1 MPGDR
6 VGAYALL
13 AYMPLAAFA
22 EQREPNK
29 IINQNHRDM
38 KKIWFMTGLC
48 ALFVLSGCNS
58 KKNRVYPDVVRGF
71 AKVSLTADLSK
82 LTDNEKQMLAYLC
95 DAAEIMDEIFWL
107 QAYGPDKDAFLDAI
121 EDDTDRAFAEINYGP
136 WSRLENNEPFIKG
149 VGPKPAGSGFYPK
162 DMTKEEFEALADENK
177 TSGYTVLRRD
187 ENGKLVVKFYHEEY
201 AAQIEKAATL
211 IEKAAALC
219 DHEGFKNYLTLRAK
233 ALRTDDYF
241 ESDMAWMNVKGYKF
255 DFVAGPTENYE
266 DALFGYKTAHES
278 FLLIKDEDWS
288 AKLAKF
294 AVLLPDLQKSLPVE
308 DKYKSETPGLESDM
322 NVYDA
327 VLYRGDCNSGSKT
340 IAINLPND
348 ERVHIQKGTRK
359 LQLKNAM
366 KAKFDRI
373 MLPISGVVMD
383 GEQKEQVKFNS
394 FFENVTF
401 HEVAHGMGIK
411 NTINGKGTVR
421 QALKET
427 YATIEE
433 AKADI
438 MGLYL
443 VDRLHEMGELNEDEV
458 SKNYITFFAGIF
470 RSVRFGAASAHGKAN
485 MLCFNYMAE
494 HDVFTRTVEGIYS
507 VDVEKMKAATASLLA
522 DILKV
527 QGDGDYDKAQKWI
540 AEKSVVNTELQSDL
554 NRIADANIPK
564 DIYYE
569 QGKSVLG
576 L

>member
-1 MPGDR
+1 M
-6 VGAYALL
+6 
-13 AYMPLAAFA
+13 
-22 EQREPNK
+22 
-29 IINQNHRDM
+29 
-38 KKIWFMTGLC
+38 WFLTGLC
-48 ALFVLSGCNS
+48 ALFVFTGCCS
-58 KKNRVYPDVVRGF
+58 KKKTQPEVVMGF
-71 AKVSLTADLSK
+71 AKVPLTADLSG
-82 LTDNEKQMLAYLC
+82 LTADEKQMLTYLC
-95 DAAEIMDEIFWL
+95 DAAEIMNDLFWL
-107 QAYGPDKDAFLDAI
+107 EAYGPDKDAFLAAI
-121 EDDTDRAFAEINYGP
+121 DNDTLRTFADINYGP
-136 WSRLENNEPFIKG
+136 WSRLDDNAPFIEG
-149 VGPKPAGSGFYPK
+149 YGAKPAGAGFYPT
-162 DMTKEEFEALADENK
+162 DVTKEEFEALEDDAK

-187 ENGKLVVKFYHEEY
+187 ENGRLVVKYYHEAFAE
-201 AAQIEKAATL
+201 QIEKAADL
-211 IEKAAALC
+211 LEKAAALC
-219 DHEGFKNYLTLRAK
+219 DNEGFKNYLNLRAK

-241 ESDMAWMNVKGYKF
+241 ESDMAWMDVKDYKF
-255 DFVAGPTENYE
+255 DFVVGPIENYE
-266 DALFGYKTAHES
+266 DALFGYKNAHES
-278 FLLIKDEDWS
+278 FLLIKDADWS
-288 AKLAKF
+288 AKLDKF
-294 AVLLPDLQKSLPVE
+294 AALLPDLQKNLPVE
-308 DKYKSETPGLESDM
+308 DKYKAETPGLESDM

-327 VLYRGDCNSGSKT
+327 VLYRGDCNAGSKT

-373 MLPISGVVMD
+373 MMPIAEVVMTP
-383 GEQKEQVKFNS
+383 EQKEQVAFNS

-401 HEVAHGMGIK
+401 HEVAHGMGVK

-443 VDRLHEMGELNEDEV
+443 VDRLHEMGELDESAV
-458 SKNYITFFAGIF
+458 EQNYITFFAGIF

-485 MLCFNYMAE
+485 MLCFNYMA
-494 HDVFTRTVEGIYS
+494 DRGVFSRSEDGLYT

-527 QGDGDYDKAQKWI
+527 QAEGDYDGVAAWI
-540 AEKSVVNTELQSDL
+540 AEKSVVNADLQADL
-554 NRIADANIPK
+554 DRIAGADIPK

-569 QGKSVLG
+569 QGKCVLG

>member
-1 MPGDR
+1 M
-6 VGAYALL
+6 
-13 AYMPLAAFA
+13 
-22 EQREPNK
+22 
-29 IINQNHRDM
+29 
-38 KKIWFMTGLC
+38 WFMTGLC
-48 ALFVLSGCNS
+48 ALFVLSGCHS

-82 LTDNEKQMLAYLC
+82 LTANEKQMLAYLC

-162 DMTKEEFEALADENK
+162 DMTKEEFEALADSNK

-255 DFVAGPTENYE
+255 DFVVGPTENYE
-266 DALFGYKTAHES
+266 DALYGYKTAHES

-383 GEQKEQVKFNS
+383 GEQKAQVKFNS

-494 HDVFTRTVEGIYS
+494 QGVFERTPEGIYS
-507 VDVEKMKAATASLLA
+507 VDVEKMKTATASLLA
-522 DILKV
+522 EILKV
-527 QGDGDYDKAQKWI
+527 QGDGDYDRAKNWI

>member
-1 MPGDR
+1 
-6 VGAYALL
+6 
-13 AYMPLAAFA
+13 
-22 EQREPNK
+22 
-29 IINQNHRDM
+29 M
-38 KKIWFMTGLC
+38 KKMWFVTGLC
-48 ALFVLSGCNS
+48 ALFMLSGCCS
-58 KKNRVYPDVVRGF
+58 KKKSQPDVVMGF
-71 AKVSLTADLSK
+71 ARVPLTADLSQ
-82 LTDNEKQMLAYLC
+82 LTDNEKQMLTYLC
-95 DAAEIMDEIFWL
+95 DAAEIMNDLFW
-107 QAYGPDKDAFLDAI
+107 QEAYGPDKDAFLAGIQD
-121 EDDTDRAFAEINYGP
+121 ETLRRFAEINYGP
-136 WSRLENNEPFIKG
+136 WERLNANQPFIEG
-149 VGPKPAGSGFYPK
+149 VGEKPAGAGFYPT

-187 ENGKLVVKFYHEEY
+187 ENGKLVVKFYHEAFPE
-201 AAQIEKAATL
+201 QIEKAASL
-211 IEKAAALC
+211 LEQAAELC
-219 DHEGFKNYLTLRAK
+219 DHEGFKNYLNLRAK

-241 ESDMAWMNVKGYKF
+241 ESDMAWMDVKGYKF
-255 DFVAGPTENYE
+255 DFVVGPIENYE
-266 DALFGYKTAHES
+266 DALFGYKNAHES

-288 AKLAKF
+288 AKLTKF
-294 AVLLPDLQKSLPVE
+294 AALLPDLQKALPVE

-327 VLYRGDCNSGSKT
+327 VLYRGDCNAGSKT

-373 MLPISGVVMD
+373 MMPIAEVVMTP
-383 GEQKEQVKFNS
+383 EQKAQVEFNA

-411 NTINGKGTVR
+411 NTVNGKGTVR
-421 QALKET
+421 QALKEA

-443 VDRLHEMGELNEDEV
+443 VDRLHEMGELNEGEV
-458 SKNYITFFAGIF
+458 EKNYITFFAGIF

-485 MLCFNYMAE
+485 MLCFNYMA
-494 HDVFTRTVEGIYS
+494 DKGVFTRSAEGLYT
-507 VDVEKMKAATASLLA
+507 VDVAKMKEAVASLLGE
-522 DILKV
+522 ILKV
-527 QGDGDYDKAQKWI
+527 QGDGDYDKVVAWI
-540 AEKSVVNTELQSDL
+540 AEKSVVNAELQADL
-554 NRIADANIPK
+554 DRIAGADIPK

>member
-1 MPGDR
+1 
-6 VGAYALL
+6 
-13 AYMPLAAFA
+13 
-22 EQREPNK
+22 
-29 IINQNHRDM
+29 M
-38 KKIWFMTGLC
+38 KKMWFMTGLC

-71 AKVSLTADLSK
+71 AKVSLTTDLSK
-82 LTDNEKQMLAYLC
+82 LTANEKQMLAYLC

-107 QAYGPDKDAFLDAI
+107 QAYGPDKEAFLNAI

-136 WSRLENNEPFIKG
+136 WSRLENNEPFIEG
-149 VGPKPAGSGFYPK
+149 VGPKPAGAGFYPT

-201 AAQIEKAATL
+201 AKQIEKAATL

-255 DFVAGPTENYE
+255 DFVVGPTENYE

-383 GEQKEQVKFNS
+383 EAQKDQVKFNA

-522 DILKV
+522 DILRV
-527 QGDGDYDKAQKWI
+527 QGEGDYNKAQNWI
-540 AEKSVVNTELQSDL
+540 KEKSVVNTDLQSDL